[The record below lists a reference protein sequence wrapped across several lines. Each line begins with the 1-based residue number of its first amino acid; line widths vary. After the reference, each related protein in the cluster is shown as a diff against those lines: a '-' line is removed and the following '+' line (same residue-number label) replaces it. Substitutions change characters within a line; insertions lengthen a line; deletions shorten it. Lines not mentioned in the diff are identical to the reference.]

1 MTSLTF
7 DAAIFDSASAFGAPD
22 EVDHSTLS
30 SSATVPVNYGKYDLK
45 IDFDKQQI
53 YGSVEYRVGLTPSST
68 MTDNT
73 ELVLDS
79 HHLDITGVTYYI
91 KAHASNWD
99 NSIDP
104 GAACEWTLDAA
115 HGALGNALRI
125 TLPPVS
131 AATIDGGQAMWVKI
145 MYSTTSQSGALQW
158 LPPEQ
163 TAGKQH
169 PFCFTQ
175 CQAIHARSLLPC
187 QDTPRIKVPYS
198 ARVRVA
204 EPFTVLMSASG
215 NYKQTPA
222 MLPGLQPNDP
232 SERGYVFEQQQPIP
246 SYLICIACGD
256 LAFLPTSDYTG
267 VFAEPSVVEA
277 AAFEFSETE
286 PMVAA
291 GSLITGCDYKATWG
305 RYDVLCMPPSFP
317 YGGMENPCL
326 TFVTPTLLA
335 GDKSLATVVIHE
347 ISHSWTGNLISNQTW
362 RHFWLNEGW
371 TMFLQRK
378 IIRQLYNSKA
388 EADLDAVVGLTALKQ
403 SVDGYGDDHDFTRLL
418 PNLAGGID
426 PDDAFSSIPYEK
438 GCSLLFHLEQTCGGH
453 DAFAQ
458 FFKAYV
464 ATFGAKRHVNSH
476 QFKLFYEDHF
486 KDVPACQNV
495 DWQVW
500 LLGTGMPPAHPEDQF
515 DRSLVNAAMELKRA
529 WVLND
534 QAIISSSGD
543 LKDWKTGQL
552 LVFLNALLQDE
563 DAKEIKDDTLRA
575 MNDQYNFIA
584 SGNAE
589 IRFRWQKLCIRAEM
603 EEIIPH
609 VVIFL
614 KEQGRMKFTRP
625 LYKNL
630 FGSVMGKATAIQ
642 TFVENKDIYHPICAK
657 MVARDLELD

>member
-1 MTSLTF
+1 M
-7 DAAIFDSASAFGAPD
+7 
-22 EVDHSTLS
+22 LS
-30 SSATVPVNYGKYDLK
+30 TVPKNG
-45 IDFDKQQI
+45 
-53 YGSVEYRVGLTPSST
+53 
-68 MTDNT
+68 
-73 ELVLDS
+73 
-79 HHLDITGVTYYI
+79 
-91 KAHASNWD
+91 
-99 NSIDP
+99 
-104 GAACEWTLDAA
+104 
-115 HGALGNALRI
+115 
-125 TLPPVS
+125 
-131 AATIDGGQAMWVKI
+131 
-145 MYSTTSQSGALQW
+145 STTVGMNGFHIDCPCLVHLKPMGQIKIVQKIGFSVCDT
-158 LPPEQ
+158 E
-163 TAGKQH
+163 KQH
-169 PFCFTQ
+169 TRTNGQ
-175 CQAIHARSLLPC
+175 SSR
-187 QDTPRIKVPYS
+187 
-198 ARVRVA
+198 
-204 EPFTVLMSASG
+204 
-215 NYKQTPA
+215 QT
-222 MLPGLQPNDP
+222 
-232 SERGYVFEQQQPIP
+232 Y
-246 SYLICIACGD
+246 
-256 LAFLPTSDYTG
+256 
-267 VFAEPSVVEA
+267 
-277 AAFEFSETE
+277 
-286 PMVAA
+286 
-291 GSLITGCDYKATWG
+291 
-305 RYDVLCMPPSFP
+305 
-317 YGGMENPCL
+317 
-326 TFVTPTLLA
+326 
-335 GDKSLATVVIHE
+335 
-347 ISHSWTGNLISNQTW
+347 
-362 RHFWLNEGW
+362 
-371 TMFLQRK
+371 
-378 IIRQLYNSKA
+378 
-388 EADLDAVVGLTALKQ
+388 
-403 SVDGYGDDHDFTRLL
+403 DFTRLL

-486 KDVPACQNV
+486 KDVPVCQNV

-529 WVLND
+529 WVFND

-603 EEIIPH
+603 DEIIPH
-609 VVIFL
+609 VVMFL

-625 LYKNL
+625 LYKKL

>member
-1 MTSLTF
+1 MSAITF
-7 DAAIFDSASAFGAPD
+7 DPDVFQTSSNIGGVD

-30 SSATVPVNYGKYDLK
+30 SSATTPVNYGKYDLK
-45 IDFDKQQI
+45 IDFEKKKI
-53 YGSVEYRVGLTPSST
+53 YGTVEYRVIVTPST
-68 MTDNT
+68 ETT

-79 HHLDITGVTYYI
+79 NHLEISSVTYYV
-91 KAHASNWD
+91 KSNKPEWSTS
-99 NSIDP
+99 NDP
-104 GAACEWTLDAA
+104 GSACTWTLDAVN
-115 HGALGNALRI
+115 GSLGSALRVE
-125 TLPPVS
+125 LPPFS
-131 AATIDGGQAMWVKI
+131 QEKIDQGLALWVKVV
-145 MYSTTSQSGALQW
+145 YSTTSKSGALQW

-163 TAGKQH
+163 TAGKQY

-175 CQAIHARSLLPC
+175 CQAIHARSLIPC
-187 QDTPRIKVPYS
+187 QDTPRIKIPYS
-198 ARVRVA
+198 ARVRVV

-215 NYKQTPA
+215 NFEQEPS
-222 MLPGLQPNDP
+222 MIPGLGPNDP
-232 SERGYVFEQQQPIP
+232 AERGYLFEQSQPIP
-246 SYLICIACGD
+246 SYLLAIACGD
-256 LAFLPTSDYTG
+256 LAFRPTSDYTG
-267 VFAEPSVVEA
+267 VFAEPSVVDA

-286 PMVAA
+286 SMVAA
-291 GSLITGCDYKATWG
+291 GSTITGCDYKETWG

-378 IIRQLYNSKA
+378 IIRHLYNSKA

-403 SVDGYGDDHDFTRLL
+403 SVDGYGNDHDFTRLL
-418 PNLAGGID
+418 PNLSGGID

-438 GCSLLFHLEQTCGGH
+438 GCSLLFHLERTCGGH
-453 DAFAQ
+453 DAFMN
-458 FFKAYV
+458 FFQSYV
-464 ATFGAKRHVNSH
+464 RTFGEKRHVNSH
-476 QFKLFYEDHF
+476 QFRLFYEKHF
-486 KDVPACQNV
+486 SNIPECQQV
-495 DWQVW
+495 DWNLW

-515 DRSLVNAAMELKRA
+515 DRSLVNAAMNLKKA
-529 WVLND
+529 WVEKD
-534 QAIISSSGD
+534 QEYINKTGQ

-563 DAKEIKDDTLRA
+563 KSEATETNTLRN
-575 MNDQYNFIA
+575 MNDMYQFIN
-584 SGNAE
+584 SENAE

-609 VVIFL
+609 VVSFL
-614 KEQGRMKFTRP
+614 KQQGRMKFTRP
-625 LYKNL
+625 LYKL
-630 FGSVMGKATAIQ
+630 LYKSTMGKSTAIQ

-657 MVARDLELD
+657 MVARDLELNE